1 MKYLI
6 ILSLVFSANSFA
18 VTPIKEGQKSPETGY
33 IFSQS
38 EEKQVR
44 GINEK
49 RLKLEDLA
57 VKQEELNKVQ
67 TEKIKLQED
76 QISNLQIEIN
86 KTKFTTTQRVIYFG
100 LGILATGLAISLAN
114 KVTK

>member
-6 ILSLVFSANSFA
+6 ILSLIFSANSFA

-33 IFSQS
+33 IFTPS

-67 TEKIKLQED
+67 SERITELEKEVEKR
-76 QISNLQIEIN
+76 S
-86 KTKFTTTQRVIYFG
+86 FTTTQKVIYFG
-100 LGILATGLAISLAN
+100 LGILATSLAISLTN
-114 KVTK
+114 KVTR